1 MKRVVPEGAVLIPSH
16 AKRVFHGVLF
26 DVYQS
31 FAKTR

>member
-16 AKRVFHGVLF
+16 AKQVFHGVLF